1 MPSFELFEQQDSD
14 YQENVL
20 PDACDLRIAIE
31 AGTSFG
37 WERYV
42 GRKGAMICKDD
53 FGASGPYTV
62 LLEKFGFTT
71 EQVVETA
78 KNLLKG

>member
-1 MPSFELFEQQDSD
+1 M
-14 YQENVL
+14 
-20 PDACDLRIAIE
+20 
-31 AGTSFG
+31 
-37 WERYV
+37 

-62 LLEKFGFTT
+62 LLEKFGFTI
-71 EQVVETA
+71 EHVVETA